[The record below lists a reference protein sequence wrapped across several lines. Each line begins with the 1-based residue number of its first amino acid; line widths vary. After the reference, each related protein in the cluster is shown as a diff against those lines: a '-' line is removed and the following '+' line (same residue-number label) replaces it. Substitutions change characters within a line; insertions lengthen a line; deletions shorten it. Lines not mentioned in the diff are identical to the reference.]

1 MAEVMAWPL
10 NLEEYAYN
18 AEDVMRW
25 MAGRTS
31 GIYGQEGNWQV
42 IAQSGMN
49 VRVQAEGMA
58 GGWLSNLGRY
68 GVAFWNPTN
77 IDLTVETADG
87 VLPRIDRVVVSWHI
101 PQQTTVPDVVIRKG
115 TPLANPQPPALVNNG
130 EYAEI
135 CLAEINVPAGAT
147 EITSYNITD
156 TRLDESLCGLV
167 SMGVEKIPTDG
178 LEAQFMDWF
187 ENVKGQLSGDVA
199 GNLQEQINQQG
210 VKKLSHSKSGTTH
223 ALTGLS
229 GVSGTVSCVF
239 TATAAYA
246 AGDTFTVDGVAYTIQ
261 LSNGEEAGDDLFV
274 SGASVPVVINTAGKK
289 VNFKAAGGQKLPAGT
304 MDVLAILTQNG
315 TFIVPQTGIY
325 KITAIGHGGFGG
337 FGAWGRDSYTLT
349 GGGGAAG
356 GIATV
361 TKDLKKGESYT
372 ITVNDSQSSFG
383 NLVTAIAGGNGS
395 GINPGIG
402 GSGSGDQVWNGG
414 NGIIGNEISSG
425 GGFVNGADGG
435 STSSQAP
442 FGGAKGSPGKI
453 AGFKN
458 PPYNMVEDDSIRPY
472 LLNDRN
478 FGSIQNKYFGFG
490 AGCGSSAAARTADG
504 EWVQVITGHDTD
516 IDYPMGANGAIFV
529 EMVLD

>member
-1 MAEVMAWPL
+1 MGKALIV
-10 NLEEYAYN
+10 
-18 AEDVMRW
+18 RR
-25 MAGRTS
+25 G
-31 GIYGQEGNWQV
+31 EG
-42 IAQSGMN
+42 
-49 VRVQAEGMA
+49 
-58 GGWLSNLGRY
+58 
-68 GVAFWNPTN
+68 
-77 IDLTVETADG
+77 
-87 VLPRIDRVVVSWHI
+87 
-101 PQQTTVPDVVIRKG
+101 
-115 TPLANPQPPALVNNG
+115 
-130 EYAEI
+130 
-135 CLAEINVPAGAT
+135 
-147 EITSYNITD
+147 
-156 TRLDESLCGLV
+156 
-167 SMGVEKIPTDG
+167 
-178 LEAQFMDWF
+178 
-187 ENVKGQLSGDVA
+187 
-199 GNLQEQINQQG
+199 
-210 VKKLSHSKSGTTH
+210 
-223 ALTGLS
+223 
-229 GVSGTVSCVF
+229 
-239 TATAAYA
+239 
-246 AGDTFTVDGVAYTIQ
+246 
-261 LSNGEEAGDDLFV
+261 
-274 SGASVPVVINTAGKK
+274 
-289 VNFKAAGGQKLPAGT
+289 GGQKLPAGT

-325 KITAIGHGGFGG
+325 KITAIGHGGLGG

-414 NGIIGNEISSG
+414 NGIIGNKISSG

-490 AGCGSSAAARTADG
+490 AGCGSSAAARTSDG

>member
-1 MAEVMAWPL
+1 M
-10 NLEEYAYN
+10 
-18 AEDVMRW
+18 
-25 MAGRTS
+25 
-31 GIYGQEGNWQV
+31 
-42 IAQSGMN
+42 
-49 VRVQAEGMA
+49 
-58 GGWLSNLGRY
+58 
-68 GVAFWNPTN
+68 
-77 IDLTVETADG
+77 
-87 VLPRIDRVVVSWHI
+87 
-101 PQQTTVPDVVIRKG
+101 QQTTNYQLNKPEPSDYVDITKISENMDVIDAQLKESQNHRENGDIHVTAQKKQEWDAKETPDGAQAKADAVQG
-115 TPLANPQPPALVNNG
+115 NLTSHMNNQSNPH
-130 EYAEI
+130 
-135 CLAEINVPAGAT
+135 NVTAAQVGADPAGSA
-147 EITSYNITD
+147 SA
-156 TRLDESLCGLV
+156 V
-167 SMGVEKIPTDG
+167 
-178 LEAQFMDWF
+178 Q
-187 ENVKGQLSGDVA
+187 
-199 GNLQEQINQQG
+199 GNLDAHTGNSGIHVIPQNK
-210 VKKLSHSKSGTTH
+210 VYPLSYSKSGAVH

-261 LSNGEEAGDDLFV
+261 LSNGEEPEDNLFV

-395 GINPGIG
+395 GRNPGIG

-414 NGIIGNEISSG
+414 NGIIGNKISGG

-458 PPYNMVEDDSIRPY
+458 PPYNMVKDDSIRPY

-504 EWVQVITGHDTD
+504 EWIQVITGDDTD

>member
-1 MAEVMAWPL
+1 M
-10 NLEEYAYN
+10 
-18 AEDVMRW
+18 
-25 MAGRTS
+25 
-31 GIYGQEGNWQV
+31 
-42 IAQSGMN
+42 
-49 VRVQAEGMA
+49 
-58 GGWLSNLGRY
+58 
-68 GVAFWNPTN
+68 
-77 IDLTVETADG
+77 
-87 VLPRIDRVVVSWHI
+87 
-101 PQQTTVPDVVIRKG
+101 QQTENYSLNKPELSDYADITKISENMDVIDAQLKEAQNHREDEGIHV
-115 TPLANPQPPALVNNG
+115 T
-130 EYAEI
+130 AEQKT
-135 CLAEINVPAGAT
+135 AWDAKETPAGAQAKADAARDAAIAAS
-147 EITSYNITD
+147 ESKGSAAAVQGN
-156 TRLDESLCGLV
+156 LDAHKADAAVHLR
-167 SMGVEKIPTDG
+167 
-178 LEAQFMDWF
+178 
-187 ENVKGQLSGDVA
+187 QLSYT
-199 GNLQEQINQQG
+199 
-210 VKKLSHSKSGTTH
+210 KSGTTH
-223 ALTGLS
+223 QLTGLS
-229 GVSGTVSCVF
+229 GVSGTVSAVF

-246 AGDTFTVDGVAYTIQ
+246 AGDTFTVDGTAYTIQ
-261 LSNGEEAGDDLFV
+261 LSNGEEAEDNLFV
-274 SGASVPVVINTAGKK
+274 AGASVPVVVDTAGKK

-490 AGCGSSAAARTADG
+490 AGCGSSAAARTSDE
-504 EWVQVITGHDTD
+504 EWIQVITGHDTD

>member
-1 MAEVMAWPL
+1 MAQFEICITEKGRELLAASVGGEPLTFAKMVLGDGGYGGDLSQVEGVISPKIQLEIGSVERYENQVSIQSVITPGTEVPPFFWR
-10 NLEEYAYN
+10 EVGVYAQDPASGGEVLVVYGN
-18 AEDVMRW
+18 AGDKGDYLSG
-25 MAGRTS
+25 AGGILDEKIINITILVEPDQVVTDFSGVLFVTQKEFAAHTGDS
-31 GIYGQEGNWQV
+31 GIHVTAADKQKWD
-42 IAQSGMN
+42 S
-49 VRVQAEGMA
+49 R
-58 GGWLSNLGRY
+58 
-68 GVAFWNPTN
+68 
-77 IDLTVETADG
+77 TVF
-87 VLPRIDRVVVSWHI
+87 
-101 PQQTTVPDVVIRKG
+101 
-115 TPLANPQPPALVNNG
+115 PLAHA
-130 EYAEI
+130 
-135 CLAEINVPAGAT
+135 
-147 EITSYNITD
+147 
-156 TRLDESLCGLV
+156 
-167 SMGVEKIPTDG
+167 
-178 LEAQFMDWF
+178 
-187 ENVKGQLSGDVA
+187 
-199 GNLQEQINQQG
+199 
-210 VKKLSHSKSGTTH
+210 KSETTH

-246 AGDTFTVDGVAYTIQ
+246 AGDTFTVDGTAYTIQ
-261 LSNGEEAGDDLFV
+261 LSNGEEAEDNLFV
-274 SGASVPVVINTAGKK
+274 AGASVPVVVDTAGKK